1 MWNDRPARRQIVT
14 MGNIEEMDV
23 CLSLREYREFFGN
36 ERSRRATQPRR
47 STALLSGTFVLEP
60 WIRVRMSDD
69 WMVTA
74 GIEVTRDE
82 EDGA

>member
-1 MWNDRPARRQIVT
+1 

-23 CLSLREYREFFGN
+23 CLSLREYREFFGSA
-36 ERSRRATQPRR
+36 ESRASTQ
-47 STALLSGTFVLEP
+47 LLSGSFVLEP
-60 WIRVRMSDD
+60 WVRIRMGAD
-69 WMVTA
+69 WMMTA

>member
-1 MWNDRPARRQIVT
+1 VWNDRPAKRQIV
-14 MGNIEEMDV
+14 GELNALEEMDV
-23 CLSLREYREFFGN
+23 CLSLREFREFFG
-36 ERSRRATQPRR
+36 EAQSRR
-47 STALLSGTFVLEP
+47 STQLLSGTFVLEP
-60 WIRVRMSDD
+60 WVRVRMGDD

>member
-1 MWNDRPARRQIVT
+1 

-23 CLSLREYREFFGN
+23 CLSLREYREFFGSDA
-36 ERSRRATQPRR
+36 SRRATQ
-47 STALLSGTFVLEP
+47 LLSGTFVLEP
-60 WIRVRMSDD
+60 WVRVRMGDD

-82 EDGA
+82 DDGA

>member
-1 MWNDRPARRQIVT
+1 MWNDRPARRPVVT

-23 CLSLREYREFFGN
+23 CLSLREFREFFGTDQ
-36 ERSRRATQPRR
+36 ARR

-60 WIRVRMSDD
+60 WVRIRVGVD

-82 EDGA
+82 DDGA

>member
-1 MWNDRPARRQIVT
+1 

-23 CLSLREYREFFGN
+23 CLSLREFREFFGSD
-36 ERSRRATQPRR
+36 ESRRSSQL
-47 STALLSGTFVLEP
+47 LLSGTFVLEP
-60 WIRVRMSDD
+60 WVRVRMGDD

-82 EDGA
+82 DEDCA

>member
-1 MWNDRPARRQIVT
+1 MWNDRAARKAIVE

-23 CLSLREYREFFGN
+23 CLSLREYREFFGQAQ
-36 ERSRRATQPRR
+36 SRR
-47 STALLSGTFVLEP
+47 STQLLSGTFVLEP
-60 WIRVRMSDD
+60 WVRVRMGAD
-69 WMVTA
+69 WMITA

>member
-1 MWNDRPARRQIVT
+1 MWNDRPARRQVVM

-23 CLSLREYREFFGN
+23 CLSLREFREFFGA
-36 ERSRRATQPRR
+36 EHSRR
-47 STALLSGTFVLEP
+47 STQLLSGTYVLEP
-60 WIRVRMSDD
+60 WVRVRMGDD

-82 EDGA
+82 EDGV